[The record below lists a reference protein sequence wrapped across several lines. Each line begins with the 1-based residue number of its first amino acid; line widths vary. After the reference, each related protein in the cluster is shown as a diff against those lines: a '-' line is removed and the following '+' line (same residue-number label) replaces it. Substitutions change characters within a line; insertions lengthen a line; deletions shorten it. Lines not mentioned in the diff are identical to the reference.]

1 MSSKIM
7 YKVAPLLREYPINHS
22 RIMYNIKPV
31 QTVGETNTMSST
43 GADNQQL
50 QDEVMAR
57 LDQLQ
62 SKVNTIK
69 SVLAKAPKTMPKST
83 FGLEYVKKAAPLDI
97 VVSFNPANQRPLGL
111 VKLVELLAKRF
122 TVATKVH
129 VHSTATGEKCDLFKP
144 TANTGSR
151 QDNQV
156 IITIIYSCAVDDLT
170 AYVGNSRLTGIS
182 TVSRFVGRLLDIYQ
196 HGDVETEKYLDLAD
210 LIGDFDS
217 PKKEKMAQAKQLDG
231 QLAKVK
237 FCCGE
242 QASLAD
248 FAIYSA
254 VGGIDAKTRGK
265 SLQAFCARMEQL

>member
-1 MSSKIM
+1 
-7 YKVAPLLREYPINHS
+7 
-22 RIMYNIKPV
+22 
-31 QTVGETNTMSST
+31 
-43 GADNQQL
+43 
-50 QDEVMAR
+50 MAR
-57 LDQLQ
+57 LEQLQ

-196 HGDVETEKYLDLAD
+196 PGVSVY
-210 LIGDFDS
+210 
-217 PKKEKMAQAKQLDG
+217 
-231 QLAKVK
+231 
-237 FCCGE
+237 
-242 QASLAD
+242 
-248 FAIYSA
+248 YS
-254 VGGIDAKTRGK
+254 
-265 SLQAFCARMEQL
+265 S